1 MQIIIKGKQL
11 EVTPRLRQHVEHKA
25 QKLSRLVTPETRVEV
40 TVTEEQTRSAQ
51 DRFSVQLVLSGGSHP
66 VRSEVNAP
74 RADKAFDLALDKV
87 IAQLGRHKD
96 RQTSAIRH
104 RTAPVRVLAL
114 SRSGALSTLAEPTEE
129 AGMDGAAGGDDEIP
143 HRITDEH
150 NEELWTGITEIRSV
164 PTKPMGDHEAIL
176 QMEALGLPFYPFI
189 NEATDTVNV
198 MYRMEKGGYGLLVPS
213 LE

>member
-11 EVTPRLRQHVEHKA
+11 EVTPRLRQHVEQKA

-51 DRFSVQLVLSGGSHP
+51 DRFSVQLVLSGNSHP

-87 IAQLGRHKD
+87 IAQLGRQKD
-96 RQTSAIRH
+96 RQTSAVRH

-114 SRSGALSTLAEPTEE
+114 SRSGALSTAEE
-129 AGMDGAAGGDDEIP
+129 AGADGATDGEYEIP
-143 HRITDEH
+143 HHIADEH
-150 NEELWTGITEIRSV
+150 NEDVWSGITEIRSV

-176 QMEALGLPFYPFI
+176 QMEALGLAFYPFI

>member
-1 MQIIIKGKQL
+1 MQIIIKGKL
-11 EVTPRLRQHVEHKA
+11 EVTPRLRQHVEQKA

-51 DRFSVQLVLSGGSHP
+51 DRFSVQLVLSGNSHP

-87 IAQLGRHKD
+87 IAQLGRQKD
-96 RQTSAIRH
+96 RQTSAVRH

-114 SRSGALSTLAEPTEE
+114 SRSGALSTVAEHTEE
-129 AGMDGAAGGDDEIP
+129 EADADGATDGDYEIP
-143 HRITDEH
+143 HRIADEH
-150 NEELWTGITEIRSV
+150 NENVWSGITEIRSV
-164 PTKPMGDHEAIL
+164 PTKPMGDQEAIL
-176 QMEALGLPFYPFI
+176 QMEALGLSFYPFI